1 MSRTQIKNGSNV
13 QRALHAVSAGKG
25 FDGSNRLVTVGEV
38 AKEAG
43 CSRPT
48 AKKYLIMLLG
58 YGVAGWYPDL
68 IKYPVYFWKG
78 ERA

>member
-1 MSRTQIKNGSNV
+1 MTKTMVRNGSQV

-25 FDGSNRLVTVGEV
+25 FGGANRLVTVGEV

-48 AKKYLIMLLG
+48 AKKYLDILVG
-58 YGVAGWYPDL
+58 YQVAGWYPEL
-68 IKYPVYFWKG
+68 IRYPVYFWKG
-78 ERA
+78 

>member
-25 FDGSNRLVTVGEV
+25 FNGGNRLVTVGEV
-38 AKEAG
+38 AREAG

-48 AKKYLIMLLG
+48 AKKYLEILVSHQ
-58 YGVAGWYPDL
+58 VAGWYPYL
-68 IKYPVYFWKG
+68 IRYPVYFWQG
-78 ERA
+78 QG